1 MADTAITELSVD
13 QLVEKRA
20 EGKRELFNLRFQLA
34 TGALENSSRIKQV
47 KRDVARVSTELRAR
61 ELAAAKAASVGE
73 A

>member
-1 MADTAITELSVD
+1 MADTANTELSVD
-13 QLVEKRA
+13 QLVENRA

-47 KRDVARVSTELRAR
+47 KRNVARISTELRAR

>member
-1 MADTAITELSVD
+1 MADSAITELSVD

-34 TGALENSSRIKQV
+34 TGSLENSSRIKQV
-47 KRDVARVSTELRAR
+47 KRNVARVSTELRAR

>member
-20 EGKRELFNLRFQLA
+20 EGKLELFNLRFQLA

>member
-1 MADTAITELSVD
+1 MADTAKTELSVD

-34 TGALENSSRIKQV
+34 TGALENNSRIKQV